1 MAKRF
6 DDRPGG
12 DRPRRG
18 NSDRNDRPRRDDGPR
33 PNRPAGGSS
42 FRPGRPDGNRPT
54 GGRPTGSRPGGFSSR
69 RDSEPRGD
77 FRNDDRRGNGTAR
90 GPRREGGDF
99 NERPFPP
106 RKQHGGPRPEG
117 GDRPNRPGSG
127 PRKPYGAKPA
137 FGRKPDFNRD
147 DRRRDDRP
155 EGELRRFGNDDRRGD
170 DRRGDDRR
178 SGFGEKKFGDKKPF
192 QKGPRPVFDKKRF
205 DGDARGDKP
214 FGAKPFKKFGD
225 KPAFDKPR
233 FRPDGDR
240 PAPHREGEGFGPKKP
255 LFKSRNH
262 RDEADGRTP
271 SYDFDRFKEAA
282 PKRIQKK
289 IKDEERDTIRLNRYI
304 ANAGVCSRRDA
315 DSLIE
320 AGEIK
325 VNGKVITE
333 MGYQVKPGD
342 VVKYGNRVLNPE
354 KMLYVLLNKPK
365 DFITTTDDPNDRRT
379 VMDLVKNAGPQRI
392 YPVGRLDRNTTGLLL
407 LTNDGELAE
416 KLTHPSYQIRK
427 MYQAELDKPI
437 STEDFEKLR
446 EGIELEDGFIK
457 PDDLAI
463 VTPDAQVIG
472 IEIHSGRNRIV
483 RRMFE
488 ALGYEVTKL
497 DRTVYASLDK
507 KDLPRG
513 NWRYLTEKE
522 VIKLKYF

>member
-12 DRPRRG
+12 DRPRKG
-18 NSDRNDRPRRDDGPR
+18 GSDRNDRPRRDEGPR
-33 PNRPAGGSS
+33 P
-42 FRPGRPDGNRPT
+42 NRPT
-54 GGRPTGSRPGGFSSR
+54 GGRPTGGYQSRPTGGRPGRPGDNSPTEGRPGRFPSR
-69 RDSEPRGD
+69 RDNDPRGESRSD
-77 FRNDDRRGNGTAR
+77 NRRDDNRRND
-90 GPRREGGDF
+90 GGF

-106 RKQHGGPRPEG
+106 RKPYGSPRPF
-117 GDRPNRPGSG
+117 RPGSG
-127 PRKPYGAKPA
+127 PRKPYGAKPD
-137 FGRKPDFNRD
+137 FGRKPDFDR
-147 DRRRDDRP
+147 DRRDERP
-155 EGELRRFGNDDRRGD
+155 GNDDRAG
-170 DRRGDDRR
+170 
-178 SGFGEKKFGDKKPF
+178 GFRDKNFGDKKPF
-192 QKGPRPVFDKKRF
+192 HKGPRPAFGPKRP
-205 DGDARGDKP
+205 DGDPRPDRP
-214 FGAKPFKKFGD
+214 FGPKPFKKFGD

-240 PAPHREGEGFGPKKP
+240 PAPRDGGFGPKKP
-255 LFKSRNH
+255 LFKSRNV

-271 SYDFDRFKEAA
+271 NYDFDRFKDKA

-416 KLTHPSYQIRK
+416 KLTHPSYEIRK
-427 MYQAELDKPI
+427 VYQVELDKPI

-446 EGIELEDGFIK
+446 DGLELEDGFIK

-463 VTPDAQVIG
+463 VTPDAHVVG

-497 DRTVYASLDK
+497 DRTVYAGLDK

>member
-6 DDRPGG
+6 DDRPGN
-12 DRPRRG
+12 DRRRTNRDDNPRNDTPRPGTNRRG
-18 NSDRNDRPRRDDGPR
+18 GERRDGE
-33 PNRPAGGSS
+33 GQ
-42 FRPGRPDGNRPT
+42 RPGRPPGGYQARPPRA
-54 GGRPTGSRPGGFSSR
+54 GGSRPSGNSPR
-69 RDSEPRGD
+69 RDNPERGNDFRGD
-77 FRNDDRRGNGTAR
+77 NRRP
-90 GPRREGGDF
+90 PRREGGEF
-99 NERPFPP
+99 SERPFPP
-106 RKQHGGPRPEG
+106 RKSYGGSRPEG
-117 GDRPNRPGSG
+117 GDRPGRPGSG
-127 PRKPYGAKPA
+127 PRKSYGAKPA
-137 FGRKPDFNRD
+137 FGKKPAFNRD
-147 DRRRDDRP
+147 DRRDESSQSDKP
-155 EGELRRFGNDDRRGD
+155 RFGNSERRG
-170 DRRGDDRR
+170 
-178 SGFGEKKFGDKKPF
+178 GFGEKKFGEKKPYPRS
-192 QKGPRPVFDKKRF
+192 PRPDFGKSRPE
-205 DGDARGDKP
+205 GEPRSAKP
-214 FGAKPFKKFGD
+214 FGAKPPRNVGD
-225 KPAFDKPR
+225 KPGFDKPR
-233 FRPDGDR
+233 FRPDSDR
-240 PAPHREGEGFGPKKP
+240 PAPQGKGGFGPKKP
-255 LFKSRNH
+255 LFKSRNF
-262 RDEADGRTP
+262 RDEPDGRTP
-271 SYDFDRFKEAA
+271 NYDFNRFKESA

-315 DSLIE
+315 DKLIE

-325 VNGKVITE
+325 VNGKVVTE

-416 KLTHPSYQIRK
+416 KLTHPSYEIRK
-427 MYQAELDKPI
+427 VYQAELDKPI
-437 STEDFEKLR
+437 TTEDFEKLR
-446 EGIELEDGFIK
+446 DGLELEDGFIK
-457 PDDLAI
+457 PDDVAI

>member
-18 NSDRNDRPRRDDGPR
+18 NSDRNDRPRRNDGPR
-33 PNRPAGGSS
+33 PNRPTGGSS

-54 GGRPTGSRPGGFSSR
+54 GGRPTGSRPGGFPPR
-69 RDSEPRGD
+69 RDNDPRGD
-77 FRNDDRRGNGTAR
+77 FRNEDRRGNGNAR

-106 RKQHGGPRPEG
+106 RKPYGGPRPD
-117 GDRPNRPGSG
+117 GDRPGNDRRPGPGG

-137 FGRKPDFNRD
+137 FGRKPDFNGG
-147 DRRRDDRP
+147 DRRRDERP
-155 EGELRRFGNDDRRGD
+155 GGEFR
-170 DRRGDDRR
+170 
-178 SGFGEKKFGDKKPF
+178 DKKPF
-192 QKGPRPVFDKKRF
+192 DRSSRPSFDKKRF
-205 DGDARGDKP
+205 DGDSHGPKP
-214 FGAKPFKKFGD
+214 FRKFGD
-225 KPAFDKPR
+225 KPAYGKPTFGPRRDDRPQGDKPR

-240 PAPHREGEGFGPKKP
+240 PAPRRDNEGFAPRKP
-255 LFKSRNH
+255 LFKSRNP

-271 SYDFDRFKEAA
+271 SYDFDRFKESA

-289 IKDEERDTIRLNRYI
+289 IKDEARDTIRLNRYI

-416 KLTHPSYQIRK
+416 KLTHPSYEIRK
-427 MYQAELDKPI
+427 VYQAELDKPI

-446 EGIELEDGFIK
+446 EGINLEDGFVK

-497 DRTVYASLDK
+497 DRTVYATLDK